1 MQDIIGV
8 FPTAEEVRINGQD
21 NFSLY
26 LFEEELRSI
35 LRLIGWAC
43 SHELN
48 AIQVDALSD
57 QAREFLEEKG
67 YKIWDENKTNWIEWG
82 A

>member
-1 MQDIIGV
+1 MSDIVNV
-8 FPTAEEVRINGQD
+8 FPTAEEVRTNGQD

-43 SHELN
+43 SRDFN
-48 AIQVDALSD
+48 AIQTDNLSD
-57 QAREFLEEKG
+57 NAKEFLEEKG
-67 YKIWDENKTNWIEWG
+67 YKIWNDNGTNWIEWE

>member
-48 AIQVDALSD
+48 AIQVDTLSE

>member
-1 MQDIIGV
+1 MSDIVNV
-8 FPTAEEVRINGQD
+8 FPTAEEVRTNGQD

-35 LRLIGWAC
+35 FRLIGWAC
-43 SHELN
+43 SRNLN
-48 AIQVDALSD
+48 AIQTDYLSD
-57 QAREFLEEKG
+57 NAKEFLEEKG
-67 YKIWDENKTNWIEWG
+67 YKIWNDNGTNWIEWG